1 MRMSLGFGNVQVP
14 FVSVALAKIALPLK
28 LLYEGSLGMALP
40 ESKFGLASAWFNCS
54 VEFVVAKF
62 ECGVRFPKLWFAV
75 LAFAVQALV
84 LAVRFEEAAMDVL
97 MSGQSLW

>member
-1 MRMSLGFGNVQVP
+1 M
-14 FVSVALAKIALPLK
+14 ALPLK
-28 LLYEGSLGMALP
+28 LLYEGSLGMVLP
-40 ESKFGLASAWFNCS
+40 ESKFGFALAWLNCS

-62 ECGVRFPKLWFAV
+62 EPGVRFPKLWFAV

-84 LAVRFEEAAMDVL
+84 LAVRFVDPAMVVF